1 LLDLFYVNS
10 SNIFAYIMNREE
22 IYKNYITNKEVG
34 DVITI
39 TDLKAKEFRN
49 EKLTEEEAQAILN
62 FDRFRLAE
70 LNKIKDDFE
79 FNARYCELQALANL
93 VDYRE
98 FLKEEYFFSEL
109 L

>member
-1 LLDLFYVNS
+1 
-10 SNIFAYIMNREE
+10 MNNRQE
-22 IYKNYITNKEVG
+22 IYKNYFATKDFSNPV
-34 DVITI
+34 TI
-39 TDLKAKEFRN
+39 TDLKTKEYRD
-49 EKLTEEEAQAILN
+49 EKLSEDEAQAILN

-79 FNARYCELQALANL
+79 FNARFCELQIMANL
-93 VDYRE
+93 ADYKE